1 MAFKISDL
9 IGLKFSPRCR
19 PVDVLINGNYRGT
32 YYICDKLEVGKNRL
46 NITKMEETDITEP
59 NISGGYLLEIDGSST
74 SGNSIFKTD
83 KGIYGKIQ
91 YPKEDE
97 ITSEQKT
104 YIVQKLNKFEDEV
117 YNGILDSIDL
127 ESYCKYF
134 LVEEFCA
141 DPDHVLTSF
150 YFHKERNDDKFY
162 FGPVWDF
169 DLAFDNDER
178 LYPTSLKSDFCFK
191 LCDSAGTARDFI
203 QALIG
208 NKNVIGY
215 IKNIWDELTNTVLT
229 EKVLFYF
236 IEELKRKIQES
247 SELNFIKW
255 DNFVPETPS
264 PWGIN
269 FGRKG
274 EDFETSVE
282 VVKGY
287 VKDRFIS
294 LTNLINKAYS
304 LSSK

>member
-141 DPDHVLTSF
+141 DPDHVFSSF

-169 DLAFDNDER
+169 DLAFDNDRR
-178 LYPTSLKSDFCFK
+178 LKPTNEKPEFSLNYG
-191 LCDSAGTARDFI
+191 DSSGTTRQFI
-203 QALIG
+203 KTLLA
-208 NKNVIGY
+208 NKNVIKY
-215 IKNIWDELTNTVLT
+215 IKKTWENLCETVLT
-229 EKVLFYF
+229 EEALLDF
-236 IEELKRKIQES
+236 IEENSAKIKES
-247 SELNFIKW
+247 VELNIEMGK
-255 DNFVPETPS
+255 
-264 PWGIN
+264 
-269 FGRKG
+269 
-274 EDFETSVE
+274 
-282 VVKGY
+282 Y
-287 VKDRFIS
+287 C
-294 LTNLINKAYS
+294 
-304 LSSK
+304 